1 MRTKTV
7 FEVFTKEK
15 ALQALSAK
23 RFSLYTLSRH
33 VKCTEYNADK
43 LRRYFIQLGLLKRN
57 TDDHNRYGLVVD
69 AEKATAIV
77 ADAWDNQRYIE
88 SGDSPK
94 ERIIANYR
102 RMLPIAKANAVIWN

>member
-1 MRTKTV
+1 MRAKTV
-7 FEVFTKEK
+7 FQVFTKEK

-23 RFSLYTLSRH
+23 RFSLYALARH
-33 VKCTEYNADK
+33 IKCTECNADK
-43 LRRYFIQLGLLKRN
+43 LRRYFIRLGLLKRFP
-57 TDDHNRYGLVVD
+57 DDHNRYGLVVD
-69 AEKATAIV
+69 AEKAAAIV

-102 RMLPIAKANAVIWN
+102 RMLPIAKANAIKWN